1 MHTIT
6 AENSKNVG
14 ISNTTNSDKESPS
27 KIPILIKVIL
37 LKWKYFNQYFNK
49 REDFLNTCNI
59 SKHKYS
65 TKDTKDNENE
75 GQSGNQSI
83 CFTLT
88 ATRFD

>member
-37 LKWKYFNQYFNK
+37 LK
-49 REDFLNTCNI
+49 
-59 SKHKYS
+59 
-65 TKDTKDNENE
+65 
-75 GQSGNQSI
+75 
-83 CFTLT
+83 
-88 ATRFD
+88 